1 MLQLVAVSN
10 DLSILSHLRGV
21 HIDGD
26 LTARRHRP
34 EVVGP
39 CRQFP
44 LQGEAVKM
52 QVRLVVL
59 YLAEVEYLAHEL
71 YKDARVAP
79 HHLQHHAMRS
89 LHGVVL
95 QQLISRS
102 GDKRQRRA

>member
-10 DLSILSHLRGV
+10 DHSILSHLRGV

-26 LTARRHRP
+26 LTASRHRP

-44 LQGEAVKM
+44 LQGEAVEM

-71 YKDARVAP
+71 YEDARVAP

-95 QQLISRS
+95 Q
-102 GDKRQRRA
+102 